1 MIAAERD
8 IRLKSAITC
17 RSRTAGFGQLPG
29 AGSTTIRRMAIDKN
43 TFWGSNH
50 YEHPPLTDETLGRAE
65 GALGVRLPTELIELL
80 RIQNGGYTEGFAL
93 PMSRATSWASDHI
106 PLDELNGIVLD
117 PTVKTALNLM
127 DTAYMTAEWD
137 LPPQQVLL
145 AGAGHYWITLDYRN
159 GPAPSVAWID
169 IDSGEDFQVADSFA
183 AFLSNLVPASVY
195 EPPEE

>member
-1 MIAAERD
+1 
-8 IRLKSAITC
+8 
-17 RSRTAGFGQLPG
+17 
-29 AGSTTIRRMAIDKN
+29 MAIDKN

-106 PLDELNGIVLD
+106 PLEALNGIVLD
-117 PTVKTALNLM
+117 PNFETALNLM

>member
-1 MIAAERD
+1 M
-8 IRLKSAITC
+8 
-17 RSRTAGFGQLPG
+17 PG
-29 AGSTTIRRMAIDKN
+29 
-43 TFWGSNH
+43 H
-50 YEHPPLTDETLGRAE
+50 AE

-80 RIQNGGYTEGFAL
+80 RMQNGGYTEGFAL

-106 PLDELNGIVLD
+106 PLEALNWIVLD
-117 PTVKTALNLM
+117 PNFETALNLM

-137 LPPQQVLL
+137 LPPRQVIL
-145 AGAGHYWITLDYRN
+145 AGAGHYWITLDYRT

-169 IDSGEDFQVADSFA
+169 IDSGEDFLVADSFA

>member
-1 MIAAERD
+1 
-8 IRLKSAITC
+8 
-17 RSRTAGFGQLPG
+17 
-29 AGSTTIRRMAIDKN
+29 MAIDKN

-50 YEHPPLTDETLGRAE
+50 YEHPPLTDEMLGRAE

-169 IDSGEDFQVADSFA
+169 IDGGEDFQVADSFA
-183 AFLSNLVPASVY
+183 AFLFNLVPASVY